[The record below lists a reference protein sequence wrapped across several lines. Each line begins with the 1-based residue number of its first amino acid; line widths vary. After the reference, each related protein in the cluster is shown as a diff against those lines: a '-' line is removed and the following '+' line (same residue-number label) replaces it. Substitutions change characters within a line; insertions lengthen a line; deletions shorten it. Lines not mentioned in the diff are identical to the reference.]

1 MPALS
6 IFLLWFSKSQVN
18 HFCGVFLLGIPSRTL
33 HYAIRANTGSVMQKL
48 YRCSG
53 LTRMKCKIG
62 QGWLLGTE
70 GVVVVVVG
78 GGGVKMNKTG

>member
-1 MPALS
+1 
-6 IFLLWFSKSQVN
+6 
-18 HFCGVFLLGIPSRTL
+18 
-33 HYAIRANTGSVMQKL
+33 MQKL

-70 GVVVVVVG
+70 GVVVVVG
-78 GGGVKMNKTG
+78 GGWWVGGVKMNKTG